1 LTYPANRER
10 RAVKFE
16 NSIDNSNRPN
26 RLGSPRSLRRIIT
39 PTPSTMSSSKIVAL
53 STAKKST
60 RKSRV
65 YRLPRVRSLPPAQ
78 PWHKLMIGRI
88 KPQRWSSMSIGLHW
102 LMLVLIAA
110 VYSCILL
117 SHSFAIGSAPR
128 EFLKASHFMLGF
140 LVLILVALRVVVR
153 LRGHAPL
160 RESNRPHWQKRAAEA
175 MQWGLYALMIIMPL
189 AGWLLLSAR
198 GSPIPFFGLDVPAL
212 VLKSRDLE
220 VVFKAIHGNGGWIGY
235 WLIGSHAAA
244 ALVHHFI
251 LRDDTLRRMLPA
263 RLLIPA

>member
-1 LTYPANRER
+1 
-10 RAVKFE
+10 VKFE

-26 RLGSPRSLRRIIT
+26 RLGYPRSLRRIAT
-39 PTPSTMSSSKIVAL
+39 PTPPTKSISKVVAISS
-53 STAKKST
+53 AKKST

-65 YRLPRVRSLPPAQ
+65 YRLPKITSLPPAQ

-128 EFLKASHFMLGF
+128 EALKALHFMLGF
-140 LVLILVALRVVVR
+140 LVLILVAVRVVVR

-160 RESNRPHWQKRAAEA
+160 RESNRPHWQKRAAET

-212 VLKSRDLE
+212 VIKSRDLE
-220 VVFKAIHGNGGWIGY
+220 VVFKAIHGNGAWIGY

-263 RLLIPA
+263 RRMIAA